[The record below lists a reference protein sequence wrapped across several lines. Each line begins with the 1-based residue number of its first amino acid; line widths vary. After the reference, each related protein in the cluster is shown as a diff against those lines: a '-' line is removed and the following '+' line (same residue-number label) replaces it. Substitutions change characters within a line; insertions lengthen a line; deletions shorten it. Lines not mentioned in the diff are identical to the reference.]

1 MKNHT
6 IRATL
11 PAPDTD
17 RCSVQ
22 NLRRPI
28 MGTSLRPVSPP
39 TRICRES
46 GTPIASW
53 TAPDGT
59 ATCLFQ
65 SDSLALWAIPASA
78 DVPVSVGTLPAK
90 ATAAVSTTEGI
101 HIFTPDGVYTAAPDA
116 DGRWSLTAAY
126 GQYPPIAIFPTEP
139 RIHTAATP
147 RLTLKGDYTSWSG
160 PMDKTDIAMLGSSV
174 MAALSEATAA
184 AVADGCAAAPI
195 LAWYRLRDAAGRE
208 LFRSTPVMVTPDGI
222 QGPGHVDVSVAVSSG
237 SYRQVQPT
245 AISVTGFRIGL
256 RICDTDIPPASR
268 HAAVLELM
276 TAPAADLVDYSAT
289 PYVTRLGHTATEGQL
304 RIAIPRLAG
313 QKALVPA
320 MLDRLDEVS
329 EIAAVIHDPFNP
341 SRELYST
348 GIIADIPAE
357 FNPGNTAK
365 FLRNAISGHTTS
377 DATTSILREISM
389 PHTFTASV
397 ATVAGDITAYGGITP
412 THTLPMPI
420 NAAWIA
426 GKSYGPWQA
435 KVCVTL
441 LNSRGQTERLCAESA
456 GEGPIPEALLP
467 MLSYPHPGASRIDI
481 ELTTDGRTLSR
492 SFPLTPTP
500 ASAAAYYVEPSL
512 RPIPVSSFES
522 TVSPMRAVTE
532 RKPVCHK
539 SSVVVAAT
547 ASPLIPAGTAAID
560 SAVTA
565 ITESRRSTSGIA
577 FGRRHLYVFTMA
589 GIHTVSVS
597 SSMQMAVS
605 AISSDG
611 VASSEAVAVGPEGV
625 YAATPS
631 GVICLN
637 GTQSTVLHPG
647 AFKSIAWSP
656 SFRELWCLP
665 ADGAA
670 KPRPVI
676 IDRFGHTYTRTD
688 IAPKAF
694 CAAPHTLFIASSS
707 GFFNASR
714 EYADPD
720 KPIAVSWCMRICVAD
735 DTVPRIRALTAVVA
749 ANDADLSIDLLGDNG
764 TDKPHRFAG
773 LAVVGGISAPLY
785 LPVIAHPHRYVTI
798 SLYGHVSADTRIT
811 SFLLQTGQR
820 LIF

>member
-17 RCSVQ
+17 RCSAQ

-28 MGTSLRPVSPP
+28 MGNSLRPVSPP

-65 SDSLALWAIPASA
+65 SDSLALWAIPASI

-90 ATAAVSTTEGI
+90 ATAAISTTEGI

-126 GQYPPIAIFPTEP
+126 GQYPPVAIFPTEP
-139 RIHTAATP
+139 RTHTAATP

-160 PMDKTDIAMLGSSV
+160 AMDKTDIAMLGSSV

-208 LFRSTPVMVTPDGI
+208 LFRSSPVMVTPDGI

-245 AISVTGFRIGL
+245 AISITGFRIGL
-256 RICDTDIPPASR
+256 RICDTDIPHASHR
-268 HAAVLELM
+268 AAVLELM
-276 TAPAADLVDYSAT
+276 TAPPADLVDYSAT

-329 EIAAVIHDPFNP
+329 EVAAVIHDPFNP
-341 SRELYST
+341 SGELYSS

-365 FLRNAISGHTTS
+365 FLRNAMSGHTAS

-412 THTLPMPI
+412 IHTLPMPI

-441 LNSRGQTERLCAESA
+441 LNSRGQTERLCAEST

-467 MLSYPHPGASRIDI
+467 MLSYPHPGAFRIDI
-481 ELTTDGRTLSR
+481 ELTTDGRTLSC

-512 RPIPVSSFES
+512 RPIPVSSFE
-522 TVSPMRAVTE
+522 
-532 RKPVCHK
+532 
-539 SSVVVAAT
+539 
-547 ASPLIPAGTAAID
+547 
-560 SAVTA
+560 
-565 ITESRRSTSGIA
+565 
-577 FGRRHLYVFTMA
+577 
-589 GIHTVSVS
+589 
-597 SSMQMAVS
+597 
-605 AISSDG
+605 
-611 VASSEAVAVGPEGV
+611 
-625 YAATPS
+625 
-631 GVICLN
+631 
-637 GTQSTVLHPG
+637 
-647 AFKSIAWSP
+647 
-656 SFRELWCLP
+656 
-665 ADGAA
+665 
-670 KPRPVI
+670 
-676 IDRFGHTYTRTD
+676 
-688 IAPKAF
+688 
-694 CAAPHTLFIASSS
+694 
-707 GFFNASR
+707 
-714 EYADPD
+714 
-720 KPIAVSWCMRICVAD
+720 
-735 DTVPRIRALTAVVA
+735 
-749 ANDADLSIDLLGDNG
+749 
-764 TDKPHRFAG
+764 
-773 LAVVGGISAPLY
+773 
-785 LPVIAHPHRYVTI
+785 
-798 SLYGHVSADTRIT
+798 
-811 SFLLQTGQR
+811 
-820 LIF
+820 

>member
-101 HIFTPDGVYTAAPDA
+101 HIFTPTEYTQPLPDA

-237 SYRQVQPT
+237 S
-245 AISVTGFRIGL
+245 L
-256 RICDTDIPPASR
+256 PPS
-268 HAAVLELM
+268 
-276 TAPAADLVDYSAT
+276 AADRDKRHRLQNRSAHLRHRHT
-289 PYVTRLGHTATEGQL
+289 PRLTPCRRARTHDSPGRRPRRLLRDTLRDTPRPYCHRGTAAHCHTSTGRTEGTGSSHA
-304 RIAIPRLAG
+304 RPSGRSVGNRRRNPRPIQSLQRTVLHG
-313 QKALVPA
+313 HYRRHPC
-320 MLDRLDEVS
+320 
-329 EIAAVIHDPFNP
+329 
-341 SRELYST
+341 
-348 GIIADIPAE
+348 GIQS
-357 FNPGNTAK
+357 GNTAK

-426 GKSYGPWQA
+426 GKSYGPWQT

-456 GEGPIPEALLP
+456 GEGPIPKRCSPCSPTHIPE
-467 MLSYPHPGASRIDI
+467 HPESTSR
-481 ELTTDGRTLSR
+481 LTTDGRTLSR

-500 ASAAAYYVEPSL
+500 ASAAAYYVEP
-512 RPIPVSSFES
+512 
-522 TVSPMRAVTE
+522 
-532 RKPVCHK
+532 
-539 SSVVVAAT
+539 
-547 ASPLIPAGTAAID
+547 
-560 SAVTA
+560 
-565 ITESRRSTSGIA
+565 
-577 FGRRHLYVFTMA
+577 
-589 GIHTVSVS
+589 
-597 SSMQMAVS
+597 
-605 AISSDG
+605 
-611 VASSEAVAVGPEGV
+611 
-625 YAATPS
+625 
-631 GVICLN
+631 
-637 GTQSTVLHPG
+637 
-647 AFKSIAWSP
+647 
-656 SFRELWCLP
+656 LP
-665 ADGAA
+665 APDS
-670 KPRPVI
+670 
-676 IDRFGHTYTRTD
+676 RF
-688 IAPKAF
+688 I
-694 CAAPHTLFIASSS
+694 
-707 GFFNASR
+707 
-714 EYADPD
+714 
-720 KPIAVSWCMRICVAD
+720 V
-735 DTVPRIRALTAVVA
+735 
-749 ANDADLSIDLLGDNG
+749 
-764 TDKPHRFAG
+764 
-773 LAVVGGISAPLY
+773 
-785 LPVIAHPHRYVTI
+785 
-798 SLYGHVSADTRIT
+798 
-811 SFLLQTGQR
+811 
-820 LIF
+820 